1 MPDYTGLIEDLEVL
15 AEWADENIYEVPINL
30 PDTLKDAAVVI
41 KNLHDRHI
49 KSEIDAT
56 NYYGALIQANAELEK
71 YKEVNNGGLN
81 IPRRAAG

>member
-1 MPDYTGLIEDLEVL
+1 MADYAGLIEDLEEL

-30 PDTLKDAAVVI
+30 PDTLRDAAGAI
-41 KNLHDRHI
+41 KNLYDRYI

-71 YKEVNNGGLN
+71 YKEADNNE
-81 IPRRAAG
+81 AD